1 MRLLTD
7 FGAPKFHPAN
17 LMAMSMLFIIG
28 SAMLIATQWD
38 FSAKIVPLV
47 VGTVGFSAAAF
58 SLFND
63 MFRRE
68 TEPAGGLE
76 EQIEREVEERMRKE
90 AAREASLAPAGGMT
104 QLAMAAAGAGT
115 VAATGAGP
123 SAGASATADPK
134 KAQARIQAEAERLHM
149 DIESDTKHLPVKTIA
164 LRGARFFAYLVA
176 FMAVMAVIGLV
187 PTAGLFVVFFMRY
200 ENQEPWRIV
209 IPYAIVLMLSVSL
222 VFDYIMSIPW
232 PPTLI
237 AQWFPALKI
246 LPSI

>member
-1 MRLLTD
+1 
-7 FGAPKFHPAN
+7 
-17 LMAMSMLFIIG
+17 MLFVIG
-28 SAMLIATQWD
+28 SAMLMATQWD

-76 EQIEREVEERMRKE
+76 EQYEREVEERLRQE
-90 AAREASLAPAGGMT
+90 AAREAAMAAPSGGMT
-104 QLAMAAAGAGT
+104 QLAMATAAAGTAAAGS
-115 VAATGAGP
+115 GGGGSGP
-123 SAGASATADPK
+123 SPSADAK
-134 KAQARIQAEAERLHM
+134 KAQARIQADAERLHM

-176 FMAVMAVIGLV
+176 FMAVMSVIGLV

-209 IPYAIVLMLSVSL
+209 LPYAIVLMLSVSI